1 MYYYR
6 KFNKCLP
13 QLAFVEGI
21 AASREDVE
29 WEDND
34 MVGTWGMF
42 ISPQLGQA
50 LLSI

>member
-13 QLAFVEGI
+13 QLAFIEGI

-29 WEDND
+29 WEDTEH
-34 MVGTWGMF
+34 VGTWGMF
-42 ISPQLGQA
+42 IAPDTAQQL
-50 LLSI
+50 LTV